1 MAVDVITRFVFD
13 IGRALRIFT
22 EEIAL
27 GVDPLTTISFLFG
40 SAFVGV
46 SLLVFGYV
54 ALGAA
59 LNEVGIELPQP
70 F

>member
-1 MAVDVITRFVFD
+1 MAIDVITRFVFD
-13 IGRALRIFT
+13 IGRAIKIFT

-40 SAFVGV
+40 SLFVSV

-54 ALGAA
+54 VLGAA